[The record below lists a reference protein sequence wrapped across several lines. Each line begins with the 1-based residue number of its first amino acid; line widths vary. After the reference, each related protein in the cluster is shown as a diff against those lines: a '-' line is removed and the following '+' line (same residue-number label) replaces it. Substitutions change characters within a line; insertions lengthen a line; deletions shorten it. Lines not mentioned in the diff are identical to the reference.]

1 MLYALSTLHDS
12 DRTASL
18 EDMGEHL
25 GVRFETSTMME
36 SIVHSHPDVGSS
48 KEEELSSMGWENGII
63 DFDTDTGIKQKGAY
77 FNSLYY
83 VYFPNSKKMW
93 EIPKKGEP
101 FVKHVDMKSFMRPKS
116 LKGMLLKKHGL

>member
-1 MLYALSTLHDS
+1 MLYALSTLHDW

-36 SIVHSHPDVGSS
+36 SMVHSHPGIGSR
-48 KEEELSSMGWENGII
+48 KEEELSSMGWENGIPI
-63 DFDTDTGIKQKGAY
+63 PNTDTGIKQNGAY
-77 FNSLYY
+77 RNSQYY

-101 FVKHVDMKSFMRPKS
+101 FVKHMDMKSFMRPQS
-116 LKGMLLKKHGL
+116 LKGMLFKRHGL